1 MSRDETYMMLA
12 MMEAEKAAAA
22 GDVPVG
28 ALIVKDGEIVARGY
42 NTREQCGD
50 VLGHAELNAIR
61 EATRKLGD
69 WRLTGCTLYVTLE
82 PCPMCTGACIQARLD
97 RIVFGAFDKKAGC
110 CGSVLD
116 LTALH
121 LESEP
126 DIFAGVLDDVCA
138 AQLDSFFKS
147 RRNEENQDG

>member
-1 MSRDETYMMLA
+1 MDREKYMRLA
-12 MMEAEKAAAA
+12 LALAQEAFDA
-22 GDVPVG
+22 GEVPVG
-28 ALIVKDGEIVARGY
+28 CVIADEKGKIIGRGRNMREEKHSALS
-42 NTREQCGD
+42 
-50 VLGHAELNAIR
+50 HAECEAIEMACR
-61 EATRKLGD
+61 ETGD
-69 WRLTGCTLYVTLE
+69 WRLEHCTLYVTLE

-147 RRNEENQDG
+147 RRNEEKQDG